1 MGVWPEAMG
10 GCWPPIEPQ
19 PETPHE
25 AAIADR
31 VSRDEE
37 PAQVRRRNRKSTAD
51 D

>member
-1 MGVWPEAMG
+1 MGVWPEVMG
-10 GCWPPIEPQ
+10 GCWPPLPNQ

-31 VSRDEE
+31 VAKDEE
-37 PAQVRRRNRKSTAD
+37 PVQVRRRTRKPIAD

>member
-1 MGVWPEAMG
+1 MGVWPEVMG
-10 GCWPPIEPQ
+10 GCWPPLPNQ

-31 VSRDEE
+31 EKEDE
-37 PAQVRRRNRKSTAD
+37 PVKARRVRKPIAD